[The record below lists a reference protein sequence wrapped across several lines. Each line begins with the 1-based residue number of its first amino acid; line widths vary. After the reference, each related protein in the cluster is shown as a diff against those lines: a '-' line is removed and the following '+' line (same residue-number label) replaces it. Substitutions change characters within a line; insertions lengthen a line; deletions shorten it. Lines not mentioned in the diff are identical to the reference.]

1 MAQHLLGLL
10 ELLVVVFLSFKKSS
24 VGLLEFDPFWFINLV
39 KLLKLDLFE
48 FELLFGTFDWFLV
61 VGYKVE
67 VLKVNLV
74 QVVSSLGFLIQVRP
88 QLTDVSFLS
97 FDAPVGL
104 VDLSLVLLL
113 DDFQIDDFFSEVL
126 NLNLFLFVFVNGS
139 FQVAVFFDEFA
150 ETFLLSFDHLFDLL
164 FVLTCALEVS
174 QGLHRRIMVLLEVL
188 ELFKELSFLFD
199 FLLNNFRNSLL
210 GNVLIKKLI
219 EIPFDLRVSC
229 QKVQFQL
236 VNLFKSFDLIDLI
249 LRLIFDTLTI
259 GNNGLKFI
267 ELLGILDNLLINLI
281 DLIFNVLVFPVFL
294 IDLIFGRF
302 FLFNLKFQLIDLFV

>member
-1 MAQHLLGLL
+1 M
-10 ELLVVVFLSFKKSS
+10 
-24 VGLLEFDPFWFINLV
+24 
-39 KLLKLDLFE
+39 
-48 FELLFGTFDWFLV
+48 V